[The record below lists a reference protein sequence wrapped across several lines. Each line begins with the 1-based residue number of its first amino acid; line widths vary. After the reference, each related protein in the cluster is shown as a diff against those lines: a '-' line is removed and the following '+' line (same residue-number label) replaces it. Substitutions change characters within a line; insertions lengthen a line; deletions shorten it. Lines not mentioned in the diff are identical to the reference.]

1 MESQNRPINFN
12 GQTFYIG
19 IDVHQKKWVISI
31 RCNQME
37 LKTFSMDPKPEPL
50 NQYMQRNYPGGEYL
64 SAYEAG
70 YFGFWI
76 HHKLESFG
84 FKNIVINAADIPTSH
99 KEKLTKTDR
108 IDSRKIARELENH
121 SLRGIHIPDEFH
133 QQLRSLCRLRYRY
146 VQNQTRVKNRIKG
159 HLSSFGIQIPP
170 SKELS
175 HWSGNFINWLRS
187 IEFYHDSAR
196 DYLDF
201 CIDDLIEQRKKIADI
216 TKLLRQ
222 YIKENGI
229 GTLIQNL
236 CSIPGI
242 AFVTAITFYTEIM
255 DIYRFP
261 NIDHFCSYVGL
272 VPSVHS
278 SGDRQSEKGITT
290 RRNCFLRHLIIESAW
305 VAIRKDPALLL
316 CFNQFCQR
324 MKKQEAIIRI
334 AKKLLNRMR
343 HVWKNEE
350 LYVYSVVA

>member
-1 MESQNRPINFN
+1 VGN
-12 GQTFYIG
+12 
-19 IDVHQKKWVISI
+19 K
-31 RCNQME
+31 
-37 LKTFSMDPKPEPL
+37 
-50 NQYMQRNYPGGEYL
+50 
-64 SAYEAG
+64 
-70 YFGFWI
+70 
-76 HHKLESFG
+76 
-84 FKNIVINAADIPTSH
+84 
-99 KEKLTKTDR
+99 
-108 IDSRKIARELENH
+108 
-121 SLRGIHIPDEFH
+121 H

-229 GTLIQNL
+229 GTLI
-236 CSIPGI
+236 
-242 AFVTAITFYTEIM
+242 
-255 DIYRFP
+255 
-261 NIDHFCSYVGL
+261 
-272 VPSVHS
+272 
-278 SGDRQSEKGITT
+278 
-290 RRNCFLRHLIIESAW
+290 
-305 VAIRKDPALLL
+305 RKDPALLL

-334 AKKLLNRMR
+334 AKKLLNRIR

-350 LYVYSVVA
+350 S

>member
-1 MESQNRPINFN
+1 MS
-12 GQTFYIG
+12 
-19 IDVHQKKWVISI
+19 SI
-31 RCNQME
+31 
-37 LKTFSMDPKPEPL
+37 T
-50 NQYMQRNYPGGEYL
+50 
-64 SAYEAG
+64 
-70 YFGFWI
+70 
-76 HHKLESFG
+76 
-84 FKNIVINAADIPTSH
+84 
-99 KEKLTKTDR
+99 
-108 IDSRKIARELENH
+108 
-121 SLRGIHIPDEFH
+121 
-133 QQLRSLCRLRYRY
+133 
-146 VQNQTRVKNRIKG
+146 
-159 HLSSFGIQIPP
+159 
-170 SKELS
+170 

-222 YIKENGI
+222 YIKENGM
-229 GTLIQNL
+229 GTLIQHL

-278 SGDRQSEKGITT
+278 SGDRQSEKGLTT

-350 LYVYSVVA
+350 SYVYSVVA